1 MVAWTTTTQAS
12 STNGVKAIIYGR
24 SGMGKTMLAATAPGP
39 IILSAESG
47 LLSLNKA
54 NIERI
59 HGVGTPGI
67 CYDIPVAQIRTVD
80 DLTEMYN
87 WCVGNPNAYG
97 TVVTDSITEIG
108 EVVLANAKKQV
119 KDPRQAYGELIE
131 KMLMVIKSF
140 RDLPGKNVVM
150 LAKEELTK
158 DDTTGRTSYGPS
170 MPGSKLGPQLPYYFD
185 AVLRLGVNKDPASGT
200 EYRFLQTQPDFQYD
214 AKDRSGRLAPVE
226 YPHLGSIFSKI
237 LGA

>member
-12 STNGVKAIIYGR
+12 TTNGVKAIIYGR
-24 SGMGKTMLAATAPGP
+24 SGMGKTLLSATAPGP

-47 LLSLNKA
+47 LLSLHKD
-54 NIERI
+54 NIERVF
-59 HGVGTPGI
+59 GVGTQGI
-67 CYDIPVAQIRTVD
+67 TYDIPVAQIRTVD

-87 WCVGNPNAYG
+87 WCLQNPNAYQ
-97 TVVTDSITEIG
+97 TVITDSLTEVA

-158 DDTTGRTSYGPS
+158 DETTGRTSYGPS
-170 MPGSKLGPQLPYYFD
+170 MPGAKLGPQVPYYFD
-185 AVLRLGVNKDPASGT
+185 EVLRLGVNKDPASGA

-226 YPHLGSIFSKI
+226 YPHLGSIFYKI